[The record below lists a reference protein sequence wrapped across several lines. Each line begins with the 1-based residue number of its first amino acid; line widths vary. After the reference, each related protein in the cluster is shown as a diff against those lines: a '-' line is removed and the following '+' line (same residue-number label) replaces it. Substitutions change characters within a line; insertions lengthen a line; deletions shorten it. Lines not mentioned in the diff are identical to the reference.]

1 MGVLV
6 DSNKQSVQNLN
17 LKLSSQANDMAD
29 FNSKINNVTKATLS
43 LNNQDM
49 VENVDLGI
57 QQEKYNSLNNKLN
70 LVEAEKRFLNMK
82 VRSIAVKEG

>member
-29 FNSKINNVTKATLS
+29 FNSKINNVTKVTLS